1 MAERSNSTS
10 IDKESVSTR
19 NNKREGHFDN
29 SDSVTKKLRNDTL
42 EEPKAEIS
50 VQNDSKNGSELY
62 FEIEADVAEDKG
74 SRHTMED
81 ASVVLPDASL
91 EFPGKLRCAH
101 FAIYDGHGG
110 RLAAEYAQ
118 KHLHANVLSAG
129 LPREL
134 LDVKAAK
141 KAIHEGFRRT
151 DESLLQESAKGGWQD
166 GAAAVCAWVLGS
178 KVFVANIGDAKA
190 ILARSS
196 PADGSNNSS
205 DGSTPI
211 KAIVLTREHKAIYP
225 QERARIQKAGGSVSS
240 NGRLQARLEVSR
252 AFGDR
257 QFKKVFGPSDAVDFV
272 QKLLKLCYAGFH
284 IVSRLALN
292 IGVSKIVYPV
302 YRNIIAL
309 LLLGPFAYF
318 LEKKERPPLT
328 FSLLVQFFLLALIG
342 ITANQGF
349 YILGLYY
356 ASPTFASA
364 MQNSVPA
371 ITFIMASILSLERV
385 HFMRRDGMAKIL
397 GTIASVGGATIITLY
412 KGPPLLR
419 GSNSSAEDMAASH
432 EKMLNWTWGC
442 VYLLGHC
449 LSWAGWMVLQAPIVK
464 QYPAKLSLTSFT
476 CFFGLI
482 QFSVIAAFTER
493 DPTRWKIH
501 SGEEVYLILYAGIV
515 SSGIVLSL
523 QTWCIQKGGPVYVA
537 TFQPVQTVLVAVM
550 AFVVLGDQLYS
561 GGILGGLLIVVGLY
575 LVLWGKN
582 EEKRIVN
589 KHTEEATLTK
599 HLLASSSEES
609 SVGADVC

>member
-1 MAERSNSTS
+1 MPRS
-10 IDKESVSTR
+10 
-19 NNKREGHFDN
+19 
-29 SDSVTKKLRNDTL
+29 
-42 EEPKAEIS
+42 
-50 VQNDSKNGSELY
+50 
-62 FEIEADVAEDKG
+62 
-74 SRHTMED
+74 
-81 ASVVLPDASL
+81 
-91 EFPGKLRCAH
+91 
-101 FAIYDGHGG
+101 IYMPMFYLQAYH
-110 RLAAEYAQ
+110 
-118 KHLHANVLSAG
+118 
-129 LPREL
+129 

-257 QFKKVFGPSDAVDFV
+257 QFKKVGVIATPDVHSFDLTERDHFIILGCDGLWGVFGPSDAVDFV

-371 ITFIMASILSLERV
+371 ITFIMASILRLERV